1 MKQSNRNEVTFYTY
15 MLQPPLTRCVD
26 STGNHAAQMRMFWH
40 DKKLNKNTANI
51 LCPEVKRTPNLLPNV
66 NDRTILAYRDRI
78 WNMLPPYMRKEYNPQ
93 CFIYLTACQTGQRA
107 HFQNYHQ
114 NHSSTEDVFH
124 GALRV
129 IIYVTTQP
137 GSRVNVQLLNGNTA
151 SLDSNPGLVLAF
163 KNNRLFHRGFSGPN
177 SNYINK
183 TRRFVNFHFAKQ
195 ERVTQ
200 VDEYC
205 KSQMNTS
212 S

>member
-1 MKQSNRNEVTFYTY
+1 MTQSNRNQVTFYTY
-15 MLQPPLTRCVD
+15 IQPPLTHCVD
-26 STGNHAAQMRMFWH
+26 STGKHAAQMRMFWH
-40 DKKLNKNTANI
+40 DVKLNKNSANI
-51 LCPEVKRTPNLLPNV
+51 LCPEVKPTPSLIPNV
-66 NDRTILAYRDRI
+66 NDRTILKYRDII
-78 WNMLPPYMRKEYNPQ
+78 WNMLPPYMKKEYNRH

-129 IIYVTTQP
+129 IIYVSTQP
-137 GSRVNVQLLNGNTA
+137 GSRVNVISLNGKNARSLA
-151 SLDSNPGLVLAF
+151 SEPGLILAF

-205 KSQMNTS
+205 NSQMNTS